1 VQPFSPTAPEA
12 GKAPFGGSRKGV
24 VAMIGHRVNHLWTMH
39 REPGRGA
46 SIFSTESAYEPYNR
60 PFDAF
65 TKGHVR

>member
-1 VQPFSPTAPEA
+1 
-12 GKAPFGGSRKGV
+12 
-24 VAMIGHRVNHLWTMH
+24 MIGHRVNHLWTMH